1 MHNAKGINFMKKTK
15 IKISKREENAKR
27 KKKLEALSIKMEN
40 SKNKSQSHFLYRREA
55 RIRFAMHFRNWTQKM
70 VAKHLKISESYVTRL
85 INGERYNR
93 NFELWLRDFMSF
105 DYFCI

>member
-1 MHNAKGINFMKKTK
+1 MKKVQ
-15 IKISKREENAKR
+15 IEISKRAENAKR
-27 KKKLEALSIKMEN
+27 KQKLEALCTKMDKA
-40 SKNKSQSHFLYRREA
+40 KNKTQSHFLYRRES

-70 VAKHLKISESYVTRL
+70 VAKHLKLSESYVTRL

-93 NFELWLRDFMSF
+93 NFELWLKNFMSF